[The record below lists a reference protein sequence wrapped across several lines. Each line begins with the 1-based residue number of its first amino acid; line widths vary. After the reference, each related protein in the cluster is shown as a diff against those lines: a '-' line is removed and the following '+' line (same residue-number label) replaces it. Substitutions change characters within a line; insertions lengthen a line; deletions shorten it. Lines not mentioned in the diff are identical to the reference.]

1 MCNGLSHEENER
13 YKKLGEYAARVLR
26 GESLK
31 DIAIAEEKTLEEVE
45 TEFRAIKTS
54 IRICTDRFLVRIDL

>member
-45 TEFRAIKTS
+45 TEFRAIKN
-54 IRICTDRFLVRIDL
+54 INPYLYRQIFGEN